1 MTITNPIEWMI
12 ERILG
17 HDVLERFRGNRTPAT
32 ARVCVYGHAVF
43 SGNNLCTYG
52 HHGA

>member
-1 MTITNPIEWMI
+1 MTITKPIEWLI

-17 HDVLERFRGNRTPAT
+17 YDVLGRLRGNRAPES
-32 ARVCVYGHAVF
+32 ARVCAFGHAVF

-52 HHGA
+52 HHPA

>member
-1 MTITNPIEWMI
+1 MTITKPIEWMI

-17 HDVLERFRGNRTPAT
+17 HDVLERLKGNRTPAAT
-32 ARVCVYGHAVF
+32 RVCEYGHAVF
-43 SGNNLCTYG
+43 SGNNLCAYG

>member
-1 MTITNPIEWMI
+1 MQITKPIEWMI

-17 HDVLERFRGNRTPAT
+17 QNVLDRFRGNRTPAL
-32 ARVCVYGHAVF
+32 ARVCKFGHAVF

-52 HHGA
+52 HHAA